1 MNQGQEV
8 CRGPGEEGILS
19 RMFTK
24 PETWEYLD
32 PETEETGEYSSY
44 YYNYQMT
51 DEMGRVNFDISFNED
66 YIGEHHRFFDESVFS
81 SGSITYDELEDYRL
95 YIRVW
100 HTPIFEIGDMALSN
114 SDDLLCSQGNNA
126 FDFSRISEF
135 DNYSLENMVFYS
147 GSYAEGLI
155 NLYPEDVMLGVPDL
169 LVYQYG
175 SELND
180 NF

>member
-1 MNQGQEV
+1 
-8 CRGPGEEGILS
+8 
-19 RMFTK
+19 
-24 PETWEYLD
+24 
-32 PETEETGEYSSY
+32 
-44 YYNYQMT
+44 
-51 DEMGRVNFDISFNED
+51 
-66 YIGEHHRFFDESVFS
+66 
-81 SGSITYDELEDYRL
+81 
-95 YIRVW
+95 
-100 HTPIFEIGDMALSN
+100 MALSN
-114 SDDLLCSQGNNA
+114 SDYLLCSQGNNA

-135 DNYSLENMVFYS
+135 NNYSLENTVFYS